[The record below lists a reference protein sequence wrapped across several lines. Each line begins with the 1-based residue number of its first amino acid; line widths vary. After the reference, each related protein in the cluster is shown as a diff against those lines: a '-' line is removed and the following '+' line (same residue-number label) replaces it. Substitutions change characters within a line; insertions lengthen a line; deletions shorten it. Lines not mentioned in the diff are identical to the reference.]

1 MLIFARS
8 TSFKAKTTR
17 HYVVFVT
24 LRESKP
30 LISLATG
37 EEC

>member
-17 HYVVFVT
+17 HYVVLAT
-24 LRESKP
+24 LRECKP
-30 LISLATG
+30 LISLATD

>member
-17 HYVVFVT
+17 HYVLCVT
-24 LRESKP
+24 LGECKP
-30 LISLATG
+30 LLSFATG